1 LSYESLETAQDEINR
16 SLKTFKAIKR
26 EMKYLYNSKVNCIS
40 SLFPINLPLYS
51 LVLFGIVPSFMTKKV
66 YIRTSELARPI
77 FERMTPFLKTII
89 PDSIE
94 FQYCE
99 RRDFL
104 EYFIKKSDVIIFTG
118 RYENALNIQREV
130 VPFHSLF
137 IYNGRGINPLL
148 ITPNAD
154 LNLAVSKC
162 IKVRCFNC
170 GQDCA
175 SPDDIIVHS
184 SVIEPFTK
192 KLIEKLNSL
201 EVKPDYFSGNIIG
214 PLVKT
219 ENLLALQKFFK
230 ENKSKIIYG
239 GSIDLTNKICYP
251 TVLVSNLIQHS
262 DYTRE
267 FFAPV
272 FNILIYSNVEDLDFY
287 FQNKDYLDYAMYVS
301 VFGDSP
307 YISKL
312 RKHSIV
318 LHNLTM
324 LEINQNTFG
333 GYGRKASYV
342 SYCGFIFP
350 RPILISKEIWRYTR
364 AIEKLDKSAF

>member
-1 LSYESLETAQDEINR
+1 MA
-16 SLKTFKAIKR
+16 
-26 EMKYLYNSKVNCIS
+26 
-40 SLFPINLPLYS
+40 
-51 LVLFGIVPSFMTKKV
+51 KKV
-66 YIRTSELARPI
+66 YIRPSELARPI
-77 FERMTPFLKTII
+77 FERITSFLKPTI

-94 FQYCE
+94 FQYCA

-118 RYENALNIQREV
+118 RYESALNVQKEA

-137 IYNGRGINPLL
+137 IYNGRGMNPLL

-154 LNLAVSKC
+154 LNSAVSKC
-162 IKVRCFNC
+162 IKVGCFNS

-175 SPDDIIVHS
+175 SPDDIIVHNS
-184 SVIEPFTK
+184 IIEPFTK
-192 KLIEKLNSL
+192 KLIEKLNFYK
-201 EVKPDYFSGNIIG
+201 VKPDYFSGNIIG
-214 PLVKT
+214 PLVKI
-219 ENLLALQKFFK
+219 ENLLELQKFFK

-251 TVLVSNLIQHS
+251 TVLVSNVTEHS

-272 FNILIYSNVEDLDFY
+272 FNILIYNNAEDLDFY

-301 VFGDSP
+301 VFGNSP

-312 RKHSIV
+312 KKHSIV
-318 LHNLTM
+318 LQNLTM

-342 SYCGFIFP
+342 SYYGFIFP
-350 RPILISKEIWRYTR
+350 RPILISREIWRYSKV
-364 AIEKLDKSAF
+364 IKKLDKNVFQNSKYEKSYTIH